1 MAFSVLNLHVKAIS
15 EWHQAMTWVY
25 DKFENNVGNQNLGL
39 LMHLVS
45 YFTTILYI
53 IYEYIQQI
61 SGSYIVKLKRYY
73 KFHVIWYS
81 LMANQ

>member
-1 MAFSVLNLHVKAIS
+1 M
-15 EWHQAMTWVY
+15 Y
-25 DKFENNVGNQNLGL
+25 DKFEKNVGNQNLGL

-61 SGSYIVKLKRYY
+61 SGSYTCIVKLKRYGQSITTSNFMNTMLSQ
-73 KFHVIWYS
+73 KNLQHVLCIFCAYLNN
-81 LMANQ
+81 LM

>member
-1 MAFSVLNLHVKAIS
+1 M
-15 EWHQAMTWVY
+15 Y
-25 DKFENNVGNQNLGL
+25 DKFEKNVGNQNLGL

-45 YFTTILYI
+45 YFTTCTILYI

-73 KFHVIWYS
+73 KFHVIWYMYS

>member
-1 MAFSVLNLHVKAIS
+1 M
-15 EWHQAMTWVY
+15 Y
-25 DKFENNVGNQNLGL
+25 DKFEKNVGNQNLGL

-61 SGSYIVKLKRYY
+61 SGSYTCIVKLKRYY
-73 KFHVIWYS
+73 
-81 LMANQ
+81 N

>member
-1 MAFSVLNLHVKAIS
+1 
-15 EWHQAMTWVY
+15 MTWVY

-45 YFTTILYI
+45 HFTTILDI

-73 KFHVIWYS
+73 
-81 LMANQ
+81 

>member
-1 MAFSVLNLHVKAIS
+1 
-15 EWHQAMTWVY
+15 MTWVY

-45 YFTTILYI
+45 HFTTILDI
-53 IYEYIQQI
+53 IYKYIQQI

-73 KFHVIWYS
+73 
-81 LMANQ
+81 

>member
-1 MAFSVLNLHVKAIS
+1 M
-15 EWHQAMTWVY
+15 Y
-25 DKFENNVGNQNLGL
+25 DKFEKNVGNQNLGL

-45 YFTTILYI
+45 YFTIILYI

-61 SGSYIVKLKRYY
+61 SGSCTCIVKLKRYY